1 MKVIKNI
8 NNNVALCIDSK
19 GREVVVFGKGVGF
32 YKDGEEI
39 PLNAINRTFYNIK
52 DSDYGIIR
60 SLPTVVINTAIY
72 IINYA
77 SEKLSMIFPSSSA
90 IALADHLQF
99 AIERKDKN
107 IYLPQPLIQDIMQLY
122 PDEMNVAFDSLDI
135 IKKMTGAKLPRQ
147 EAGTIAMHFI
157 NDSIKEDK
165 QIVNT
170 VEYIEEITE
179 IIERF
184 FAKEIDRNSFNYSRF
199 VTHLDFL
206 IRRLM
211 NKEQIES
218 QNKEIYDEVKQK
230 YTRSV
235 ECAEKIKD
243 YLNDKFAIMINN
255 EELLYLSIHI
265 NRLISRID
273 EQASE

>member
-8 NNNVALCIDSK
+8 NNNVAQCLDSK

-60 SLPTVVINTAIY
+60 ALPTVVINTAIY
-72 IINYA
+72 IIDYA
-77 SEKLSMIFPSSSA
+77 AEKLSVIFPSSSA

-107 IYLPQPLIQDIMQLY
+107 IYLPQPLIQDITQLY
-122 PDEMNVAFDSLDI
+122 PDEMNVALDALDI
-135 IKKMTGAKLPRQ
+135 IKRMTGTRLPRQ
-147 EAGTIAMHFI
+147 EAGTIAIHFI

-170 VEYIEEITE
+170 VDYIEEITE
-179 IIERF
+179 IIEEDF
-184 FAKEIDRNSFNYSRF
+184 TKKIDRNSFNYSRF
-199 VTHLDFL
+199 VTHLDYL

-211 NKEQIES
+211 NNEQIES
-218 QNKEIYDEVKQK
+218 QNREIYDQVRQK

-235 ECAEKIKD
+235 ECAGRIKD
-243 YLNDKFAIMINN
+243 YLKEKFGTVISN

-265 NRLISRID
+265 NRLISRIE
-273 EQASE
+273 EQ

>member
-8 NNNVALCIDSK
+8 NNNVAQCVDSK

-32 YKDGEEI
+32 YKNGEDI
-39 PLNAINRTFYNIK
+39 PLDKINRTFYNIK

-60 SLPTVVINTAIY
+60 SIPTKVINTAIA
-72 IINYA
+72 IVD
-77 SEKLSMIFPSSSA
+77 SVSDKLSLVFPSSSA

-122 PDEMNVAFDSLDI
+122 PDEMNAAMDALEI
-135 IKKMTGAKLPRQ
+135 IRRMTGVRLPRQ

-157 NDSIKEDK
+157 NDRIKENEK
-165 QIVNT
+165 NINT
-170 VEYIEEITE
+170 DDYIEEITE
-179 IIERF
+179 IIE
-184 FAKEIDRNSFNYSRF
+184 KEFSKKIDRNSFNYSRF
-199 VTHLDFL
+199 VTHLDYL

-211 NKEQIES
+211 NSEQIES
-218 QNKEIYDEVKQK
+218 QNKEIYDQVREK
-230 YTRSV
+230 YKESV
-235 ECAEKIKD
+235 ECANKIKD
-243 YLNDKFAIMINN
+243 YLYDKFHIEINN

-273 EQASE
+273 EL

>member
-8 NNNVALCIDSK
+8 NNNVAQCVDSK

-32 YKDGEEI
+32 YKSGEDI
-39 PLNAINRTFYNIK
+39 PLDKINRTFYNIK

-60 SLPTVVINTAIY
+60 SIPTKVINTAIA
-72 IINYA
+72 IVD
-77 SEKLSMIFPSSSA
+77 SVSDKLSLVFPSSSA

-122 PDEMNVAFDSLDI
+122 PDEMNAAMDALEI
-135 IKKMTGAKLPRQ
+135 IRRMTGVRLPRQ

-157 NDSIKEDK
+157 NDRIKENEK
-165 QIVNT
+165 NINT
-170 VEYIEEITE
+170 DDYIEEITE
-179 IIERF
+179 IIE
-184 FAKEIDRNSFNYSRF
+184 KEFSKKIDRNSFNYSRF
-199 VTHLDFL
+199 VTHLDYL

-211 NKEQIES
+211 NSEQIES
-218 QNKEIYDEVKQK
+218 QNKEIYDQVREK
-230 YTRSV
+230 YKESV
-235 ECAEKIKD
+235 ECANKIKD
-243 YLNDKFAIMINN
+243 YLYDKFHIEINN

-273 EQASE
+273 EL

>member
-8 NNNVALCIDSK
+8 NNNVAQCIDSK

-32 YKDGEEI
+32 YKNGEDI
-39 PLNAINRTFYNIK
+39 PLSAINRTFYNIK
-52 DSDYGIIR
+52 DTDYGIIR
-60 SLPTVVINTAIY
+60 AIPTVVINTAIY
-72 IINYA
+72 IIDYA
-77 SEKLSMIFPSSSA
+77 SDKLSLIFPSSSA

-122 PDEMNVAFDSLDI
+122 PDEMNVAMESLEI
-135 IKKMTGAKLPRQ
+135 IKKMTGTRLPRQ

-157 NDSIKEDK
+157 NDSIKENKENFD
-165 QIVNT
+165 T

-179 IIERF
+179 IIE
-184 FAKEIDRNSFNYSRF
+184 KEFNKKIDRNSFNYSRF
-199 VTHLDFL
+199 VTHLDYL

-211 NKEQIES
+211 NSEQIDS
-218 QNKEIYDEVKQK
+218 QNKEIYDQVKEK
-230 YTRSV
+230 YIDSV
-235 ECAEKIKD
+235 NCAKKIKD
-243 YLNDKFAIMINN
+243 YLYDKFSIEIND

-273 EQASE
+273 E